1 MKKYKKITAIPIGA
15 ILFSFFFIPACT
27 KYQDGFLSPYVQYA
41 VNQFTVIRGRVSTSY
56 SLITDG
62 SSIPM
67 HVRWTHIYDST
78 GKIADD
84 LFLKKY
90 PVEVWTSGYNPA
102 VDKDYASITAK
113 RTIDSLPA
121 LVVNE
126 NSGVITSNS
135 ASLYIPTG
143 TYTMD
148 MEVSNSAGKEELKNI
163 IQIMIIDGKS
173 IEISPETG
181 NFSASLLVAG
191 TASGAGSA
199 GGSNNGTLFN
209 GPNNPF
215 VQWTATRFADTPNLF
230 ILRVTDKNGV
240 VFNPKNGEF
249 TKRPQPG
256 LNPDP
261 PFYQNLQDFAPSTF
275 EATDTAMTLKYPLVP
290 FPINP
295 GPQQFNMYYRIPTQY
310 VQIDSTS
317 SWSSNQEGSFYR
329 GFTDSHY
336 LGVYTNDKYDYS
348 IRIPLRIQ
356 VPGSYQMT
364 VKILNATHR

>member
-163 IQIMIIDGKS
+163 IQIMVIDGDNVELNPDGGQ
-173 IEISPETG
+173 IANG
-181 NFSASLLVAG
+181 RALAG
-191 TASGAGSA
+191 TAPVSYFYNGA
-199 GGSNNGTLFN
+199 
-209 GPNNPF
+209 NNPF
-215 VQWTATRFADTPNLF
+215 VMVNVQRFADTPNVF
-230 ILRVTDKNGV
+230 ILKFTDRQGV
-240 VFNPKNGEF
+240 PFNPKTGEII
-249 TKRPQPG
+249 KRPAAG
-256 LNPDP
+256 LNPNP
-261 PFYQNLQDFAPSTF
+261 PYLQNLQDYAPDTYT
-275 EATDTAMTLKYPLVP
+275 ATDTAISIRYPLVP
-290 FPINP
+290 FPIVSLGN
-295 GPQQFNMYYRIPTQY
+295 GFNMYYNIKASA
-310 VQIDSTS
+310 VQTDSTS
-317 SWSSNQEGSFYR
+317 AWSSNTQGIYYQGTS
-329 GFTDSHY
+329 DSRY
-336 LGVYTNDKYDYS
+336 LGTYSEGKYDYS
-348 IRIPLRIQ
+348 IRTPFRIQ

-364 VKILNATHR
+364 VKILNVTHR